1 MYPYR
6 LSPSAIW
13 RLCVFVVVAAA
24 AACVASTVDDDAV
37 VTFRL
42 VELIDMMSL
51 LLLLLS
57 TVNCWCCWS
66 WVCDGATA
74 CCLVLLARM
83 STNGMRMETKKLTM
97 DQQMS
102 SMYMS
107 CMDLMLTSAAGVFES
122 VNQTWYK
129 RKMKS
134 KSKVENVK
142 IEYEKMD
149 RTIGGLP
156 GSPVL
161 DIQKNSLKPYQTFN
175 TVVFWWSFKLQEVA
189 FLY

>member
-107 CMDLMLTSAAGVFES
+107 CMDLMLTSAAGIFES
-122 VNQTWYK
+122 VNQTLYK
-129 RKMKS
+129 RKMKIKS

-142 IEYEKMD
+142 IEYE
-149 RTIGGLP
+149 
-156 GSPVL
+156 
-161 DIQKNSLKPYQTFN
+161 
-175 TVVFWWSFKLQEVA
+175 
-189 FLY
+189 